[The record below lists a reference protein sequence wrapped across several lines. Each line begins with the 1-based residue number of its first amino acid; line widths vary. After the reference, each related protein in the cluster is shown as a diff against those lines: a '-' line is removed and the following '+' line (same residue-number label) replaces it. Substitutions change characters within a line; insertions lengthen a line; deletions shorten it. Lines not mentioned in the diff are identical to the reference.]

1 MKRGDIAIVNL
12 TVTNSR
18 NKKYFLSDV
27 IFSIPYDSDRQI
39 LKYNNIEDRR
49 IIRKFNLSEDLNIEN
64 IEVIKDLG
72 KKSVGNLFY
81 K

>member
-1 MKRGDIAIVNL
+1 MQRGDIAIVNL
-12 TVTNSR
+12 TVINSR

-49 IIRKFNLSEDLNIEN
+49 IIRKFNLSEDLTIVNID
-64 IEVIKDLG
+64 VIKPLG